1 MGRGINTTDIIMI
14 KLFYKFITLFSQLL
28 GPWVFRVFSRFVST
42 GYFILFP
49 KRVAVGMRFYGAL
62 FPGRNSLYHLWCTWR
77 QFHSFTDVFLDR
89 FLLQL
94 KGDISY
100 TSEGWEIIEEAVKEK
115 TGGIIVMSHMG
126 NWDVAAHLLRKKG
139 LRLLLYMGSREK
151 EQLEKMQKESLAE
164 TGLKIVAVEQE
175 GGSPFDILEGL
186 NFLKE
191 GGLVTL
197 TGDRVW
203 SSAQRTVSV
212 NFLGH
217 SVLLPEAPHSIALLS
232 GVPLYIFFA
241 FRTGSRMYHMS
252 LSGPI
257 AVAAASRADRGRAI
271 RESAQRYADILAAK
285 AGEYPRQWYHFEEF
299 LGPKLD

>member
-1 MGRGINTTDIIMI
+1 MI
-14 KLFYKFITLFSQLL
+14 KLFYKFITFFSRLL
-28 GPWVFRVFSRFVST
+28 GPWFFRVFSRFVSA

-49 KRVAVGMRFYGAL
+49 KRVAIGVRFYGAL
-62 FPGRNSLYHLWCTWR
+62 FPDRGRLHHLWCTWR

-89 FLLQL
+89 FLLQHAGEL
-94 KGDISY
+94 SY
-100 TSEGWEIIEEAVKEK
+100 TSEGWKIIEEAVNKK

-126 NWDVAAHLLRKKG
+126 NWDVAAHLLRRRG

-164 TGLKIVAVEQE
+164 QGLKIVAVEQD

-186 NFLKE
+186 KFIAE
-191 GGLVTL
+191 GGLVSL

-203 SSAQRTVSV
+203 SGAQRTVAV
-212 NFLGH
+212 TFLGH
-217 SVLLPEAPHSIALLS
+217 TVQLPEAPHSIALLS

-241 FRTGSRMYHMS
+241 FRTGSAKYHMS

-257 AVAAASRADRGRAI
+257 RVNASSRADRPRAI
-271 RESAQRYADILAAK
+271 GESAQRYADILAAK
-285 AGEYPRQWYHFEEF
+285 AREHPGQWYHFEEF
-299 LGPKLD
+299 LGPKQD

>member
-1 MGRGINTTDIIMI
+1 MVKI
-14 KLFYKFITLFSQLL
+14 FYRFITFFSRLL
-28 GPWVFRVFSRFVST
+28 GPWFFRVFSRFIST

-49 KRVAVGMRFYGAL
+49 KRVAIGMRFYGAL
-62 FPGRNSLYHLWCTWR
+62 FPGKGRFYHIWCTWR

-89 FLLQL
+89 FLLQMR
-94 KGDISY
+94 GEISY
-100 TSEGWEIIEEAVKEK
+100 TSEGWEIIEEAVNNK

-126 NWDVAAHLLRKKG
+126 NWDVAAHLLRKNG

-151 EQLEKMQKESLAE
+151 EHLEKMQKESLSE
-164 TGLKIVAVEQE
+164 QGLKIVAVEQE

-191 GGLVTL
+191 GGLVSL

-203 SSAQRTVSV
+203 SSAQRTVTV

-217 SVLLPEAPHSIALLS
+217 SVSLPEAPHSIALLS
-232 GVPLYIFFA
+232 GVPIYIFFA
-241 FRTGSRMYHMS
+241 FRTGRGKYHMS

-257 AVAAASRADRGRAI
+257 RVAAASRADRPRAI
-271 RESAQRYADILAAK
+271 RDSAQRYADILAAK
-285 AGEYPRQWYHFEEF
+285 AREYPRQWYHFEEF
-299 LGPKLD
+299 LGPKRG

>member
-1 MGRGINTTDIIMI
+1 MAMI
-14 KLFYKFITLFSQLL
+14 KLFYKFITIFSKVL
-28 GPWVFRVFSRFVST
+28 GPWFFMVFSRFVST

-49 KRVAVGMRFYGAL
+49 KRVGIGMRFYGAL
-62 FPGRNSLYHLWCTWR
+62 FPERGRLFHLRCTWK

-94 KGDISY
+94 KGDLSY
-100 TSEGWEIIEEAVKEK
+100 TSEGWELIEDAANNK

-151 EQLEKMQKESLAE
+151 EQLEKMQKESLSE
-164 TGLKIVAVEQE
+164 QGLKIVAVEQD

-203 SSAQRTVSV
+203 SAAQRTVTV
-212 NFLGH
+212 DFLGH
-217 SVLLPEAPHSIALLS
+217 RVALPEAPHSIALLS
-232 GVPLYIFFA
+232 AVPLYIFFA
-241 FRTGSRMYHMS
+241 FRTGRGTYHIS

-257 AVAAASRADRGRAI
+257 AVTAASRADRPRAI

-285 AGEYPRQWYHFEEF
+285 AREYPKQWYHFEEF
-299 LGPKLD
+299 LGPKCG